1 MLNFSSALRS
11 HPKVTLPSVDNG
23 WYKNDTIIK
32 DPPKSITTR
41 RIDKVGSTQMVTD
54 MIEDNGSR
62 ICGNIMKFP
71 RGVNPAS
78 EYTLP
83 INDALISKTNRV
95 GSTSTIRD
103 NSNNPLTFRTDAGYK
118 FRSQYGRGSGGYFAR
133 RIMMY
138 GGAFRPPIYTQE
150 QLLPLSRQ
158 PRRRTS
164 CVTHPEMINYSASP
178 LENNLDLQKNVK
190 QVVLQAPVDP
200 TLKYV
205 IEKNQKQHNTEDF
218 IQDKLLAQDVT
229 SGVRPRDITLK
240 ENLKCFGNTKI
251 DPTTAYAY
259 TRPCS
264 EGITRDTM
272 LYVMEKPGMNFVR
285 DKLLTSNVTPNISG
299 INKEGENKIG
309 NQYTLVYPRVIK
321 DVVCAP
327 RVNALLT
334 TDEPDNINSFIK
346 PEVLYAHDVMGMPQL
361 DNLVAYNILEQNN
374 LDTAKFIHDDIIH
387 NTVDAGY
394 YGSNYTSK
402 QLDDVADY
410 SQIKLNQDMIYVPA
424 FSQKIGNGERDV
436 YVHNNKPG
444 RNINIVQYETNSAV
458 SKNVSDEYIN
468 TNRKIKLT
476 PKISPND
483 GFENVGS
490 IPSLKNNMESCSIQN
505 QISNGQM
512 RDRIKRVHFDRQP
525 IIAP

>member
-1 MLNFSSALRS
+1 MLNFSSSLRS

-23 WYKNDTIIK
+23 WLINDTIIK

-71 RGVNPAS
+71 RGVNPAA

-83 INDALISKTNRV
+83 VDLIKSSGV

-103 NSNNPLTFRTDAGYK
+103 NSNNPPTFRSDPGYR
-118 FRSQYGRGSGGYFAR
+118 FHSQYGRGSGGYSAR

-138 GGAFRPPIYTQE
+138 SGAFRPPIYTQE

-158 PRRRTS
+158 PRIRTS

-178 LENNLDLQKNVK
+178 LENNLDLQKNIK
-190 QVVLQAPVDP
+190 PVVLQAPIDP
-200 TLKYV
+200 TLKYI
-205 IEKNQKQHNTEDF
+205 IEKNQKQHNIEDF

-240 ENLKCFGNTKI
+240 ENLKCFGTTKI
-251 DPTTAYAY
+251 DPTTAYAN

-272 LYVMEKPGMNFVR
+272 LYVFQKPGMNYVR
-285 DKLLTSNVTPNISG
+285 DVLLKSHVTPNISG
-299 INKEGENKIG
+299 ISKEGESKIS
-309 NQYTLVYPRVIK
+309 NNYTLTYPRAIK
-321 DVVCAP
+321 DIVCAP
-327 RVNALLT
+327 RMSALLT
-334 TDEPDNINSFIK
+334 TDEPDNINNFIK
-346 PEVLYAHDVMGMPQL
+346 PEVLNAHDVMGMPQL
-361 DNLVAYNILEQNN
+361 DNIVAYNILDKNI
-374 LDTAKFIHDDIIH
+374 LDTAKYINDDIIH

-394 YGSNYTSK
+394 GGSHYTSNYI
-402 QLDDVADY
+402 DDMTDY
-410 SQIKLNQDMIYVPA
+410 GQIKVNNDMLYVPA
-424 FSQKIGNGERDV
+424 YSQKIGNGERDV
-436 YVHNNKPG
+436 YVHNNNPG
-444 RNINIVQYETNSAV
+444 RNIDIVQYETNSAIC
-458 SKNVSDEYIN
+458 KNVSDDYLN
-468 TNRKIKLT
+468 TNRRVKLL

-483 GFENVGS
+483 GFENVGCK
-490 IPSLKNNMESCSIQN
+490 PSLINNMDSCSIQH
-505 QISNGQM
+505 QINNGQFKN
-512 RDRIKRVHFDRQP
+512 RVKRVHFEREP